1 MLKKGQLKDN
11 RSAKQSIP
19 TATGDAAE
27 SLADKLSSVGLNN
40 ASASAST
47 LADVATGTVSF
58 EDFDANDLDDPLA
71 GFEAQRSGIKD
82 LSLKEQF
89 LDPTESNI
97 ESLQNLFTARIREG
111 SGETLFE
118 IGIEEDGAPM
128 NLTEAE
134 YQIALTTVRTA
145 AAAVAAEVAIMH
157 EKNSGA
163 LSGSSTQVD
172 DKEASTSIPEQTTAS
187 TADGETFKTCYV
199 MIRKLPKSAEELLE
213 LRVAVVGN
221 VSTLLGVLT
230 KGVLDDGRGKARVN
244 LFRHKHEIDSGR
256 TSSVGMEIMGFDAKS
271 QLVPALINGRN
282 ASWEEI
288 CGKSAKVLSFID
300 LAGHERYL
308 KTTVFGMT
316 GCAPDFVMLMVGS
329 NAGIVGMTKEHLG
342 LSLALGVPVLVVIT
356 KIDMCPPNV
365 LENTVKQLTK
375 ILKSAGCRKIPMFV
389 KSHEDVVVTAG
400 NFVSERICP
409 IFQVSNVTGEGLDLL
424 KSFLNILP
432 ISQKYNKDEP
442 VEYQITDTFSVPFVG
457 TVVSGVVMGGIVHA
471 GDQLYLGPDGNG
483 AFQMVTV
490 KSIQRKRLNVPLACA
505 GQSAS
510 FGLKKIRRSTI
521 RKGMVM
527 LDKETNPPPRGCRE
541 FEAEIL
547 VLYHSTTI
555 GHNYQAML
563 HCGAVRQTARV
574 LAMDKPDQIL
584 RTGDRATVRFQ
595 FLQPAY
601 LKVGARLESA
611 DDHHRYQSSDEEDF
625 QEAVDKAVS
634 LPKPIVL
641 WFTGSSSSPSISPS
655 SPKPCSTLIIGT
667 PFGASTLLNTV
678 EAKTLLGTLVLPGVD
693 LKDNTAD
700 VNSRSNAS
708 CNIYELDAD
717 PTVIIIPC
725 NYEIK
730 DKDCLNFAKAILT
743 NIQAERIII
752 LDTLSPSTYFS
763 GSPDIDYDYPWLR
776 LLQTTGST
784 TVTKIPTLEVPNLV
798 QNLGAALMSYCEV
811 RGRSDTYLLLS
822 LQEHVYGKA
831 LTTAAT
837 LRGLKEGLTNLGC
850 PLVANSVNVA
860 STVHLI
866 QDKRVGSNR
875 TRADRLYV

>member
-1 MLKKGQLKDN
+1 MLKKDELKNGN
-11 RSAKQSIP
+11 RSAEASLQPST
-19 TATGDAAE
+19 TASTNVD
-27 SLADKLSSVGLNN
+27 SLGDKLNAINLTSVASSSLPSKGAT
-40 ASASAST
+40 ASATTASV
-47 LADVATGTVSF
+47 VAPID
-58 EDFDANDLDDPLA
+58 DFDVNDMDDPLA

-82 LSLKEQF
+82 ISLKEQF
-89 LDPTESNI
+89 LNPTDANI
-97 ESLQNLFTARIREG
+97 ESLQTLLAARIREG

-118 IGIEEDGAPM
+118 IGVEEDGAPM
-128 NLTEAE
+128 KLSDAE
-134 YQIALTTVRTA
+134 YETALTTVKTA
-145 AAAVAAEVAIMH
+145 AAAVGAEVAIMF
-157 EKNSGA
+157 EKSAGLSTGA
-163 LSGSSTQVD
+163 PIVPESK
-172 DKEASTSIPEQTTAS
+172 DKEDKDAAIASEPSIAPTAEVTDQPTYKS
-187 TADGETFKTCYV
+187 SYV
-199 MIRKLPKSAEELLE
+199 MIRKTPKSVDELLE

-221 VSTLLGVLT
+221 VDAGKSTLLGVLT

-256 TSSVGMEIMGFDAKS
+256 TSSVGMEILGFDAKS
-271 QLVPALINGRN
+271 VPVPTMSHGRN
-282 ASWEEI
+282 APWDEI
-288 CGKSAKVLSFID
+288 CGKAAKVLSFID

-316 GCAPDFVMLMVGS
+316 GCAPDFVMLMIGS

-400 NFVSERICP
+400 NFVSDRICP

-424 KSFLNILP
+424 KNFLNVLP
-432 ISQKYNKDEP
+432 ISQKYNRDDP

-457 TVVSGVVMGGIVHA
+457 TVVSGVVMNGIVHA

-527 LDKETNPPPRGCRE
+527 LDKETTPPPRGCRE

-555 GHNYQAML
+555 GHKYQAML

-601 LKVGARLESA
+601 LKVGARLIFREG
-611 DDHHRYQSSDEEDF
+611 RT
-625 QEAVDKAVS
+625 KGIGKVS
-634 LPKPIVL
+634 KIV
-641 WFTGSSSSPSISPS
+641 
-655 SPKPCSTLIIGT
+655 
-667 PFGASTLLNTV
+667 A
-678 EAKTLLGTLVLPGVD
+678 
-693 LKDNTAD
+693 
-700 VNSRSNAS
+700 
-708 CNIYELDAD
+708 
-717 PTVIIIPC
+717 
-725 NYEIK
+725 
-730 DKDCLNFAKAILT
+730 
-743 NIQAERIII
+743 
-752 LDTLSPSTYFS
+752 
-763 GSPDIDYDYPWLR
+763 
-776 LLQTTGST
+776 
-784 TVTKIPTLEVPNLV
+784 
-798 QNLGAALMSYCEV
+798 
-811 RGRSDTYLLLS
+811 
-822 LQEHVYGKA
+822 
-831 LTTAAT
+831 
-837 LRGLKEGLTNLGC
+837 
-850 PLVANSVNVA
+850 
-860 STVHLI
+860 
-866 QDKRVGSNR
+866 
-875 TRADRLYV
+875 

>member
-1 MLKKGQLKDN
+1 MLKKDELKNGN
-11 RSAKQSIP
+11 RSAEASLQPSTTASTPSTAVDSLGDKLNAINLTSVASSSLPSKVAIT
-19 TATGDAAE
+19 TATTAP
-27 SLADKLSSVGLNN
+27 V
-40 ASASAST
+40 
-47 LADVATGTVSF
+47 VAPID
-58 EDFDANDLDDPLA
+58 DFDMNDMDDPLA

-82 LSLKEQF
+82 ISLKEQF
-89 LDPTESNI
+89 LNPTDANI
-97 ESLQNLFTARIREG
+97 ESLQTLLAARIREG

-118 IGIEEDGAPM
+118 IGVEEDGAPM
-128 NLTEAE
+128 KLSDAE
-134 YQIALTTVRTA
+134 YETALTTVKTA
-145 AAAVAAEVAIMH
+145 AAAVGAEVAIMY
-157 EKNSGA
+157 EKNAGLSAGA
-163 LSGSSTQVD
+163 SIVPESK
-172 DKEASTSIPEQTTAS
+172 DKEDKDTAIAAEPSIAP
-187 TADGETFKTCYV
+187 TADVADQSTYKSSYV
-199 MIRKLPKSAEELLE
+199 MIRKTPKSVEELLE

-221 VSTLLGVLT
+221 VDAGKSTLLGVLT

-256 TSSVGMEIMGFDAKS
+256 TSSVGMEILGFDAKS
-271 QLVPALINGRN
+271 VPVPTISHGRN
-282 ASWEEI
+282 APWDEI
-288 CGKSAKVLSFID
+288 CGKAAKVLSFID

-316 GCAPDFVMLMVGS
+316 GCAPDFVMLMIGS

-389 KSHEDVVVTAG
+389 KTHEDVVVTAG
-400 NFVSERICP
+400 NFVSDRICP

-424 KSFLNILP
+424 KNFLNVLP
-432 ISQKYNKDEP
+432 ISQKYNRDDP

-457 TVVSGVVMGGIVHA
+457 TVVSGVVMNGIVHA

-527 LDKETNPPPRGCRE
+527 LDKETTPPPRGCRE

-555 GHNYQAML
+555 GHKYQAML

-601 LKVGARLESA
+601 LKVGARLIFREG
-611 DDHHRYQSSDEEDF
+611 RT
-625 QEAVDKAVS
+625 KGIGKVS
-634 LPKPIVL
+634 KIV
-641 WFTGSSSSPSISPS
+641 
-655 SPKPCSTLIIGT
+655 
-667 PFGASTLLNTV
+667 A
-678 EAKTLLGTLVLPGVD
+678 
-693 LKDNTAD
+693 
-700 VNSRSNAS
+700 
-708 CNIYELDAD
+708 
-717 PTVIIIPC
+717 
-725 NYEIK
+725 
-730 DKDCLNFAKAILT
+730 
-743 NIQAERIII
+743 
-752 LDTLSPSTYFS
+752 
-763 GSPDIDYDYPWLR
+763 
-776 LLQTTGST
+776 
-784 TVTKIPTLEVPNLV
+784 
-798 QNLGAALMSYCEV
+798 
-811 RGRSDTYLLLS
+811 
-822 LQEHVYGKA
+822 
-831 LTTAAT
+831 
-837 LRGLKEGLTNLGC
+837 
-850 PLVANSVNVA
+850 
-860 STVHLI
+860 
-866 QDKRVGSNR
+866 
-875 TRADRLYV
+875 

>member
-1 MLKKGQLKDN
+1 MLKKDELKDGN
-11 RSAKQSIP
+11 RSAESSIP
-19 TATGDAAE
+19 ARADHQDETVPLTEKLDALDVNPSSSSIPAKNATADATAGAV
-27 SLADKLSSVGLNN
+27 SLD
-40 ASASAST
+40 
-47 LADVATGTVSF
+47 
-58 EDFDANDLDDPLA
+58 DFDINDIDDPLA

-97 ESLQNLFTARIREG
+97 ESLQTLLEARIREG

-118 IGIEEDGAPM
+118 IGVEEDGAPM
-128 NLTEAE
+128 NLNDAE
-134 YQIALTTVRTA
+134 YQTALSTVKTA
-145 AAAVAAEVAIMH
+145 ASAIGAEVAIMF
-157 EKNSGA
+157 EKNSGPT
-163 LSGSSTQVD
+163 SGATVQVD
-172 DKEASTSIPEQTTAS
+172 SKEGDSPSAPTLDVSSMPTTSTTDGDQTL
-187 TADGETFKTCYV
+187 FKTSYV
-199 MIRKLPKSAEELLE
+199 MIRKIPKSVEELLE

-256 TSSVGMEIMGFDAKS
+256 TSSVGMEILGFDAKS
-271 QLVPALINGRN
+271 VPVPTMSHGRT
-282 ASWEEI
+282 APWDEI
-288 CGKSAKVLSFID
+288 CGKAAKVLSFID

-316 GCAPDFVMLMVGS
+316 GCAPDFVMLMIGS
-329 NAGIVGMTKEHLG
+329 NAGIIGMTKEHLG

-400 NFVSERICP
+400 NFVSDRICP

-424 KSFLNILP
+424 KNFLNVLP

-442 VEYQITDTFSVPFVG
+442 IEYQITDTFSVPFVG
-457 TVVSGVVMGGIVHA
+457 TVVSGVVMNGIVHA

-527 LDKETNPPPRGCRE
+527 LDKETTPPPRGCRE

-555 GHNYQAML
+555 GHKYQAML
-563 HCGAVRQTARV
+563 HCGTVRQTARV

-601 LKVGARLESA
+601 LKVGARLIFREG
-611 DDHHRYQSSDEEDF
+611 RT
-625 QEAVDKAVS
+625 KGIGKVS
-634 LPKPIVL
+634 KIV
-641 WFTGSSSSPSISPS
+641 
-655 SPKPCSTLIIGT
+655 
-667 PFGASTLLNTV
+667 A
-678 EAKTLLGTLVLPGVD
+678 
-693 LKDNTAD
+693 
-700 VNSRSNAS
+700 
-708 CNIYELDAD
+708 
-717 PTVIIIPC
+717 
-725 NYEIK
+725 
-730 DKDCLNFAKAILT
+730 
-743 NIQAERIII
+743 
-752 LDTLSPSTYFS
+752 
-763 GSPDIDYDYPWLR
+763 
-776 LLQTTGST
+776 
-784 TVTKIPTLEVPNLV
+784 
-798 QNLGAALMSYCEV
+798 
-811 RGRSDTYLLLS
+811 
-822 LQEHVYGKA
+822 
-831 LTTAAT
+831 
-837 LRGLKEGLTNLGC
+837 
-850 PLVANSVNVA
+850 
-860 STVHLI
+860 
-866 QDKRVGSNR
+866 
-875 TRADRLYV
+875 

>member
-1 MLKKGQLKDN
+1 MLKKDELKNGN
-11 RSAKQSIP
+11 RSAEASLQPSTTVSTPSTAVDSLGDKLNAINLTSVASSSLPSKGAIT
-19 TATGDAAE
+19 TATTAP
-27 SLADKLSSVGLNN
+27 V
-40 ASASAST
+40 
-47 LADVATGTVSF
+47 VAPID
-58 EDFDANDLDDPLA
+58 DFDMNDMDDPLA

-82 LSLKEQF
+82 ISLKEQF
-89 LDPTESNI
+89 LNPTDANI
-97 ESLQNLFTARIREG
+97 ESLQTLLAARIREG

-118 IGIEEDGAPM
+118 IGVEEDGAPM
-128 NLTEAE
+128 KLSDAE
-134 YQIALTTVRTA
+134 YETALTTVKTA
-145 AAAVAAEVAIMH
+145 AAAVGAEVAIMY
-157 EKNSGA
+157 EKNAG
-163 LSGSSTQVD
+163 LSAGVSVVPESK
-172 DKEASTSIPEQTTAS
+172 DKEDKDTTITAEPSIAP
-187 TADGETFKTCYV
+187 TADVTDQSTYKSSYV
-199 MIRKLPKSAEELLE
+199 MIRKTPKSVEELLE

-256 TSSVGMEIMGFDAKS
+256 TSSVGMEILGFDAKS
-271 QLVPALINGRN
+271 VPVPTMSHGRN
-282 ASWEEI
+282 APWDEI
-288 CGKSAKVLSFID
+288 CGKAAKVLSFID

-316 GCAPDFVMLMVGS
+316 GCAPDFVMLMIGS

-389 KSHEDVVVTAG
+389 KTHEDVVVTAG
-400 NFVSERICP
+400 NFVSDRICP

-424 KSFLNILP
+424 KNFLNVLP
-432 ISQKYNKDEP
+432 ISQKYNRDDP

-457 TVVSGVVMGGIVHA
+457 TVVSGVVMNGIVHA

-527 LDKETNPPPRGCRE
+527 LDKETTPPPRGCRE

-555 GHNYQAML
+555 GHKYQAML

-601 LKVGARLESA
+601 LKVGARLIFREG
-611 DDHHRYQSSDEEDF
+611 RT
-625 QEAVDKAVS
+625 KGIGKVS
-634 LPKPIVL
+634 KIV
-641 WFTGSSSSPSISPS
+641 
-655 SPKPCSTLIIGT
+655 
-667 PFGASTLLNTV
+667 A
-678 EAKTLLGTLVLPGVD
+678 
-693 LKDNTAD
+693 
-700 VNSRSNAS
+700 
-708 CNIYELDAD
+708 
-717 PTVIIIPC
+717 
-725 NYEIK
+725 
-730 DKDCLNFAKAILT
+730 
-743 NIQAERIII
+743 
-752 LDTLSPSTYFS
+752 
-763 GSPDIDYDYPWLR
+763 
-776 LLQTTGST
+776 
-784 TVTKIPTLEVPNLV
+784 
-798 QNLGAALMSYCEV
+798 
-811 RGRSDTYLLLS
+811 
-822 LQEHVYGKA
+822 
-831 LTTAAT
+831 
-837 LRGLKEGLTNLGC
+837 
-850 PLVANSVNVA
+850 
-860 STVHLI
+860 
-866 QDKRVGSNR
+866 
-875 TRADRLYV
+875 

>member
-1 MLKKGQLKDN
+1 MLKKDDLKDGN
-11 RSAKQSIP
+11 RSAESSIP
-19 TATGDAAE
+19 SSSAAHGVMD
-27 SLADKLSSVGLNN
+27 SAAHLQDKLTALSLGQDSPVALLSPALGKETAPPVALDAFDMN
-40 ASASAST
+40 
-47 LADVATGTVSF
+47 DV
-58 EDFDANDLDDPLA
+58 DDPLA

-82 LSLKEQF
+82 ISLKEQF
-89 LDPTESNI
+89 LDPSESNV
-97 ESLQNLFTARIREG
+97 ESLQTLLARRIREG

-128 NLTEAE
+128 NLTETE
-134 YQIALTTVRTA
+134 YQTALATVRTA
-145 AAAVAAEVAIMH
+145 AAAVGAEVAIMF
-157 EKNSGA
+157 EKNLGPTEKT
-163 LSGSSTQVD
+163 SST
-172 DKEASTSIPEQTTAS
+172 STETA
-187 TADGETFKTCYV
+187 TVALTPAAPAVEGETFKTAYL
-199 MIRKLPKSAEELLE
+199 MIRKTPKSVEELLE

-221 VSTLLGVLT
+221 VDAGKSTLLGVLT

-256 TSSVGMEIMGFDAKS
+256 TSSVGMEILGFDAKS
-271 QLVPALINGRN
+271 VPVPTMTHGRN
-282 ASWEEI
+282 APWDEI
-288 CGKSAKVLSFID
+288 CGKAAKVLSFID

-316 GCAPDFVMLMVGS
+316 GCAPDFVMLMIGS

-356 KIDMCPPNV
+356 KIDMCPTNV

-400 NFVSERICP
+400 NFVSDRICP

-424 KSFLNILP
+424 KNFLNVLP

-457 TVVSGVVMGGIVHA
+457 TVVSGVVMNGIVHA

-527 LDKETNPPPRGCRE
+527 LDKETTPVPRGCRE

-555 GHNYQAML
+555 GHKYQAML

-601 LKVGARLESA
+601 LKVGARLIFREG
-611 DDHHRYQSSDEEDF
+611 RT
-625 QEAVDKAVS
+625 KGIGKVS
-634 LPKPIVL
+634 KIV
-641 WFTGSSSSPSISPS
+641 
-655 SPKPCSTLIIGT
+655 
-667 PFGASTLLNTV
+667 A
-678 EAKTLLGTLVLPGVD
+678 
-693 LKDNTAD
+693 
-700 VNSRSNAS
+700 
-708 CNIYELDAD
+708 
-717 PTVIIIPC
+717 
-725 NYEIK
+725 
-730 DKDCLNFAKAILT
+730 
-743 NIQAERIII
+743 
-752 LDTLSPSTYFS
+752 
-763 GSPDIDYDYPWLR
+763 
-776 LLQTTGST
+776 
-784 TVTKIPTLEVPNLV
+784 
-798 QNLGAALMSYCEV
+798 
-811 RGRSDTYLLLS
+811 
-822 LQEHVYGKA
+822 
-831 LTTAAT
+831 
-837 LRGLKEGLTNLGC
+837 
-850 PLVANSVNVA
+850 
-860 STVHLI
+860 
-866 QDKRVGSNR
+866 
-875 TRADRLYV
+875 

>member
-1 MLKKGQLKDN
+1 MLKKDEVKDGN
-11 RSAKQSIP
+11 RSAESSIAS
-19 TATGDAAE
+19 TA
-27 SLADKLSSVGLNN
+27 ADKHATAPLVDKLGALDINSPTSSSAATAAKGSSADTTDPAP
-40 ASASAST
+40 ASS
-47 LADVATGTVSF
+47 LD
-58 EDFDANDLDDPLA
+58 DFDLNDMDDPLA

-89 LDPTESNI
+89 LNPTESNV
-97 ESLQNLFTARIREG
+97 ESLQTLLAARIREG

-118 IGIEEDGAPM
+118 IGVEEDGTPM
-128 NLTEAE
+128 NLSEVE
-134 YQIALTTVRTA
+134 YQTALSTVKTA
-145 AAAVAAEVAIMH
+145 AAAVGAEVAIMF
-157 EKNSGA
+157 EKTAGD
-163 LSGSSTQVD
+163 ST
-172 DKEASTSIPEQTTAS
+172 AASIPDNQDKDAS
-187 TADGETFKTCYV
+187 PILAESSVSPAVDADQSLFKSSYV
-199 MIRKLPKSAEELLE
+199 MVRKTPKSVEELLE

-244 LFRHKHEIDSGR
+244 LFRHKHEIESGR

-271 QLVPALINGRN
+271 VPVPTMSHGRN
-282 ASWEEI
+282 APWDEI
-288 CGKSAKVLSFID
+288 CGKAAKVLSFID

-316 GCAPDFVMLMVGS
+316 GCAPDFVMLMIGA
-329 NAGIVGMTKEHLG
+329 NAGIIGMTKEHLG

-400 NFVSERICP
+400 NFVSDRICP
-409 IFQVSNVTGEGLDLL
+409 IFQVSNVTGVGLDLL
-424 KSFLNILP
+424 KNFLNVLP

-457 TVVSGVVMGGIVHA
+457 TVVSGVVMNGIVHA

-527 LDKETNPPPRGCRE
+527 LDKETTPVPRGCRE

-555 GHNYQAML
+555 GHKYQAML

-601 LKVGARLESA
+601 LKVGARLIFREG
-611 DDHHRYQSSDEEDF
+611 RT
-625 QEAVDKAVS
+625 KGIGKVS
-634 LPKPIVL
+634 KIV
-641 WFTGSSSSPSISPS
+641 
-655 SPKPCSTLIIGT
+655 
-667 PFGASTLLNTV
+667 A
-678 EAKTLLGTLVLPGVD
+678 
-693 LKDNTAD
+693 
-700 VNSRSNAS
+700 
-708 CNIYELDAD
+708 
-717 PTVIIIPC
+717 
-725 NYEIK
+725 
-730 DKDCLNFAKAILT
+730 
-743 NIQAERIII
+743 
-752 LDTLSPSTYFS
+752 
-763 GSPDIDYDYPWLR
+763 
-776 LLQTTGST
+776 
-784 TVTKIPTLEVPNLV
+784 
-798 QNLGAALMSYCEV
+798 
-811 RGRSDTYLLLS
+811 
-822 LQEHVYGKA
+822 
-831 LTTAAT
+831 
-837 LRGLKEGLTNLGC
+837 
-850 PLVANSVNVA
+850 
-860 STVHLI
+860 
-866 QDKRVGSNR
+866 
-875 TRADRLYV
+875 

>member
-1 MLKKGQLKDN
+1 MLKKDQLKDSK
-11 RSAKQSIP
+11 RSA
-19 TATGDAAE
+19 E
-27 SLADKLSSVGLNN
+27 SSLPLP
-40 ASASAST
+40 ST
-47 LADVATGTVSF
+47 STTKVTSPDI
-58 EDFDANDLDDPLA
+58 NDMDDPLA

-82 LSLKEQF
+82 ISLKEQF

-97 ESLQNLFTARIREG
+97 EALQTLFEARLREG

-128 NLTEAE
+128 DLTEAE
-134 YQIALTTVRTA
+134 FQTALSTVKTTA
-145 AAAVAAEVAIMH
+145 AAVGAEVAIMY
-157 EKNSGA
+157 EKATGPVGA
-163 LSGSSTQVD
+163 TATSAEQQVNDDDAASASEDNAPDSSVETSTAPV
-172 DKEASTSIPEQTTAS
+172 ASTGSAE
-187 TADGETFKTCYV
+187 DGSVAQFKTAYV
-199 MIRKLPKSAEELLE
+199 MIRKIPKSPEDLLE

-221 VSTLLGVLT
+221 VDAGKSTLLGVLT

-256 TSSVGMEIMGFDAKS
+256 TSSVGMEILGFDAKS
-271 QLVPALINGRN
+271 APVPTMNHGRM
-282 ASWEEI
+282 APWEEI

-365 LENTVKQLTK
+365 LESTVKQLTK
-375 ILKSAGCRKIPMFV
+375 ILKSPGCRKIPMFV
-389 KSHEDVVVTAG
+389 KNHEDVVVTAG

-424 KSFLNILP
+424 KNFLNVLP

-457 TVVSGVVMGGIVHA
+457 TVVSGVVMSGIVHA

-483 AFQMVTV
+483 AFQMVSV

-527 LDKETNPPPRGCRE
+527 LDKETTPPPRGCRE

-555 GHNYQAML
+555 GHKYQAML

-595 FLQPAY
+595 FLHPAY
-601 LKVGARLESA
+601 LKIGARLDFDSV

-625 QEAVDKAVS
+625 EEALFKPVT

-641 WFTGSSSSPSISPS
+641 WLDDRTAGAPRKYKTLIVGTAFGGSSVLHSIPEKS
-655 SPKPCSTLIIGT
+655 
-667 PFGASTLLNTV
+667 
-678 EAKTLLGTLVLPGVD
+678 LLGSLILPGID
-693 LKDNTAD
+693 LKDNTAEID
-700 VNSRSNAS
+700 SPANAN
-708 CNIYELDAD
+708 CNIYESKSD
-717 PTVIIIPC
+717 PSVLLIPC

-730 DKDCLNFAKAILT
+730 DRNCLNFAKAIMT
-743 NIQAERIII
+743 HIQAERVII
-752 LDTLSPSTYFS
+752 LDTLSPSTYLS
-763 GSPDIDYDYPWLR
+763 GSPDIEYSYPWLR
-776 LLQTTGST
+776 VLQTTHST
-784 TVTKIPTLEVPNLV
+784 TADKIPTLEVPNLV
-798 QNLGAALMSYCEV
+798 QNLGAALIGYCEG
-811 RGRSDTYLLLS
+811 RGMKDSCLLLS

-837 LRGLKEGLTNLGC
+837 LRGLKEGLVTLGH
-850 PLVANSVNVA
+850 ANIANAINVNKAVQQ
-860 STVHLI
+860 I
-866 QDKRVGSNR
+866 QAKRVGSNR
-875 TRADRLYV
+875 SREDRLYA

>member
-1 MLKKGQLKDN
+1 MLKKDELKDGN
-11 RSAKQSIP
+11 RSAESSIASLP
-19 TATGDAAE
+19 GDKHAAAP
-27 SLADKLSSVGLNN
+27 LVDKLGALDITSSTSPSSDVTASKDSAPDTADPAP
-40 ASASAST
+40 ASA
-47 LADVATGTVSF
+47 LD
-58 EDFDANDLDDPLA
+58 DFDLNDMDDPLA

-89 LDPTESNI
+89 LNPTDSNV
-97 ESLQNLFTARIREG
+97 ESLQTLLAARIREG

-118 IGIEEDGAPM
+118 IGVEEDGTPM
-128 NLTEAE
+128 NLNDTE
-134 YQIALTTVRTA
+134 YQIALSTVRTA
-145 AAAVAAEVAIMH
+145 AAAVGAEVAVMF
-157 EKNSGA
+157 EKSAGDATAASIPDNQDRDAPSIP
-163 LSGSSTQVD
+163 T
-172 DKEASTSIPEQTTAS
+172 EASVSSATVPDQSL
-187 TADGETFKTCYV
+187 FKSSYV
-199 MIRKLPKSAEELLE
+199 MVRKTPKSVEELLE

-244 LFRHKHEIDSGR
+244 LFRHKHEIESGR

-271 QLVPALINGRN
+271 VPVPTMSHGRN
-282 ASWEEI
+282 APWDEI
-288 CGKSAKVLSFID
+288 CGKAAKVLSFID

-316 GCAPDFVMLMVGS
+316 GCAPDFVMLMIGA
-329 NAGIVGMTKEHLG
+329 NAGIIGMTKEHLG

-400 NFVSERICP
+400 NFVSDRICP
-409 IFQVSNVTGEGLDLL
+409 IFQVSNVTGVGLDLL
-424 KSFLNILP
+424 KNFLNVLP

-457 TVVSGVVMGGIVHA
+457 TVVSGVVMNGIVHA

-527 LDKETNPPPRGCRE
+527 LDKETTPVPRGCRE

-555 GHNYQAML
+555 GHKYQAML

-601 LKVGARLESA
+601 LKVGARLIFREG
-611 DDHHRYQSSDEEDF
+611 RT
-625 QEAVDKAVS
+625 KGIGKVS
-634 LPKPIVL
+634 KIV
-641 WFTGSSSSPSISPS
+641 
-655 SPKPCSTLIIGT
+655 
-667 PFGASTLLNTV
+667 A
-678 EAKTLLGTLVLPGVD
+678 
-693 LKDNTAD
+693 
-700 VNSRSNAS
+700 
-708 CNIYELDAD
+708 
-717 PTVIIIPC
+717 
-725 NYEIK
+725 
-730 DKDCLNFAKAILT
+730 
-743 NIQAERIII
+743 
-752 LDTLSPSTYFS
+752 
-763 GSPDIDYDYPWLR
+763 
-776 LLQTTGST
+776 
-784 TVTKIPTLEVPNLV
+784 
-798 QNLGAALMSYCEV
+798 
-811 RGRSDTYLLLS
+811 
-822 LQEHVYGKA
+822 
-831 LTTAAT
+831 
-837 LRGLKEGLTNLGC
+837 
-850 PLVANSVNVA
+850 
-860 STVHLI
+860 
-866 QDKRVGSNR
+866 
-875 TRADRLYV
+875 

>member
-1 MLKKGQLKDN
+1 MSNKDQLQDTS
-11 RSAKQSIP
+11 RSTKSIP
-19 TATGDAAE
+19 STAGDVTA
-27 SLADKLSSVGLNN
+27 SLADKVGGMDLKD

-47 LADVATGTVSF
+47 STRGASTGAVSLD
-58 EDFDANDLDDPLA
+58 DFDINDIDDPLA
-71 GFEAQRSGIKD
+71 GFEAQQSGIND

-89 LDPTESNI
+89 LNPTESNV
-97 ESLQNLFTARIREG
+97 ESLQNLFATRIREG
-111 SGETLFE
+111 SGEALFE
-118 IGIEEDGAPM
+118 IGVEEDGAPM
-128 NLTEAE
+128 NLTDAE
-134 YQIALTTVRTA
+134 YQTALATVRTA
-145 AAAVAAEVAIMH
+145 ASAVGAEVAVIL
-157 EKNSGA
+157 EKDSTG
-163 LSGSSTQVD
+163 STGSSIPAD
-172 DKEASTSIPEQTTAS
+172 DKGENTTIPES
-187 TADGETFKTCYV
+187 TATSTVDGGTFKSSYV
-199 MIRKLPKSAEELLE
+199 MIRKTPKSAEDLLE
-213 LRVAVVGN
+213 VRVAVVGN
-221 VSTLLGVLT
+221 VDAGKSTLLGVLT
-230 KGVLDDGRGKARVN
+230 KGVLDDGRGRARVN

-256 TSSVGMEIMGFDAKS
+256 TSSVGMEVLGFDAKS
-271 QLVPALINGRN
+271 QPVPAMVNGRN
-282 ASWEEI
+282 ASWEEV

-316 GCAPDFVMLMVGS
+316 GCAPDFVMLMIGS
-329 NAGIVGMTKEHLG
+329 NAGIIGMTKEHLG

-365 LENTVKQLTK
+365 LESTVKQLTK

-424 KSFLNILP
+424 KNFLNILP

-510 FGLKKIRRSTI
+510 FGLKKIRRSVI

-527 LDKETNPPPRGCRE
+527 LDKETTPPPRGCRE

-555 GHNYQAML
+555 GQKYQAML

-601 LKVGARLESA
+601 LKVGARLIFREG
-611 DDHHRYQSSDEEDF
+611 RT
-625 QEAVDKAVS
+625 KGIGKVS
-634 LPKPIVL
+634 K
-641 WFTGSSSSPSISPS
+641 
-655 SPKPCSTLIIGT
+655 II
-667 PFGASTLLNTV
+667 A
-678 EAKTLLGTLVLPGVD
+678 
-693 LKDNTAD
+693 
-700 VNSRSNAS
+700 
-708 CNIYELDAD
+708 
-717 PTVIIIPC
+717 
-725 NYEIK
+725 
-730 DKDCLNFAKAILT
+730 
-743 NIQAERIII
+743 
-752 LDTLSPSTYFS
+752 
-763 GSPDIDYDYPWLR
+763 
-776 LLQTTGST
+776 
-784 TVTKIPTLEVPNLV
+784 
-798 QNLGAALMSYCEV
+798 
-811 RGRSDTYLLLS
+811 
-822 LQEHVYGKA
+822 
-831 LTTAAT
+831 
-837 LRGLKEGLTNLGC
+837 
-850 PLVANSVNVA
+850 
-860 STVHLI
+860 
-866 QDKRVGSNR
+866 
-875 TRADRLYV
+875 

>member
-1 MLKKGQLKDN
+1 MLKKDERKEGK
-11 RSAKQSIP
+11 RSAETSIP
-19 TATGDAAE
+19 PIDNGP
-27 SLADKLSSVGLNN
+27 LVDKLNALNLNN
-40 ASASAST
+40 SSSST
-47 LADVATGTVSF
+47 STSVSLPVKLETPAQTSL
-58 EDFDANDLDDPLA
+58 EDEFDLNDMDDPLA

-82 LSLKEQF
+82 LSLKEQ
-89 LDPTESNI
+89 LLNPTETNI
-97 ESLQNLFTARIREG
+97 ESLTTLLTARIREG

-128 NLTEAE
+128 NLTDAE
-134 YQIALTTVRTA
+134 YQTALATVRSA
-145 AAAVAAEVAIMH
+145 AATVGAEVAIMY
-157 EKNSGA
+157 EKNSTPTNA
-163 LSGSSTQVD
+163 SG
-172 DKEASTSIPEQTTAS
+172 EATVEGPAPE
-187 TADGETFKTCYV
+187 DVFKTAYV
-199 MIRKLPKSAEELLE
+199 MIRNKPKSVEELLE

-256 TSSVGMEIMGFDAKS
+256 TSSVGMEILGFDAKS
-271 QLVPALINGRN
+271 VPVPTMSHGRN
-282 ASWEEI
+282 APWDEI
-288 CGKSAKVLSFID
+288 CGKAAKVLSFID

-316 GCAPDFVMLMVGS
+316 GCAPDFVMLMIGS

-400 NFVSERICP
+400 NFVSDRICP

-424 KSFLNILP
+424 KNFLNVLP
-432 ISQKYNKDEP
+432 ISQKYNKEEP

-457 TVVSGVVMGGIVHA
+457 TVVSGVVMNGIVHA

-527 LDKETNPPPRGCRE
+527 LDKETTPPPRGCRE

-555 GHNYQAML
+555 GHKYQAML

-601 LKVGARLESA
+601 LKIGARLDIDE
-611 DDHHRYQSSDEEDF
+611 HHRYQSSDEEDF
-625 QEAVDKAVS
+625 QEDADKAVTM
-634 LPKPIVL
+634 PKPILL
-641 WFTGSSSSPSISPS
+641 WKT
-655 SPKPCSTLIIGT
+655 KPAQAGPRTCSTLIIGT
-667 PFGASTLLNTV
+667 AFGGSSLLHTV
-678 EAKTLLGTLVLPGVD
+678 QPKTLIGTLILPGID
-693 LKDNTAD
+693 LKDNSAD
-700 VNSRSNAS
+700 VNSPSNAS
-708 CNIYELDAD
+708 CNIYELDSD
-717 PTVIIIPC
+717 RSVLLIPC
-725 NYEIK
+725 NYEVK
-730 DKDCLNFAKAILT
+730 DKDSLNFAKTIMSGV
-743 NIQAERIII
+743 QATRIVI
-752 LDTLSPSTYFS
+752 LDTLSPGNYNSTM
-763 GSPDIDYDYPWLR
+763 PDIDYTYPWLR
-776 LLQTTGST
+776 LLQTAGST
-784 TVTKIPTLEVPNLV
+784 TVTKIPALEVPNLV

-811 RGRSDTYLLLS
+811 RGLSDTYLLLS
-822 LQEHVYGKA
+822 LQEFVYGKA
-831 LTTAAT
+831 LTTAGT
-837 LRGLKEGLTNLGC
+837 LRGLKEGLVSLGC
-850 PLVANSVNVA
+850 AAVANSFDIA
-860 STVHLI
+860 SAQVQI
-866 QDKRVGSNR
+866 QDKKVGSNR
-875 TRADRLYV
+875 TREDRLYA

>member
-1 MLKKGQLKDN
+1 MLKKDELKDGN
-11 RSAKQSIP
+11 RSAESSIASLP
-19 TATGDAAE
+19 GDKDAAA
-27 SLADKLSSVGLNN
+27 SLTDKLGALDINSPTSSSAIATVVKGSVPDTTDPAP
-40 ASASAST
+40 ASS
-47 LADVATGTVSF
+47 LD
-58 EDFDANDLDDPLA
+58 DFDLNDMDDPLA

-89 LDPTESNI
+89 LNPTETNV
-97 ESLQNLFTARIREG
+97 ESLQTLLAARIREG

-118 IGIEEDGAPM
+118 IGVEEDGTPM
-128 NLTEAE
+128 KLNDAE
-134 YQIALTTVRTA
+134 YQTALSTVRTT
-145 AAAVAAEVAIMH
+145 AAAVGAEVAVMF
-157 EKNSGA
+157 EKSAGD
-163 LSGSSTQVD
+163 ST
-172 DKEASTSIPEQTTAS
+172 APSIPDNQDTDATLIPTETPVSAA
-187 TADGETFKTCYV
+187 ADADQALFKSSYV
-199 MIRKLPKSAEELLE
+199 MVRKTPKSVEELLE

-221 VSTLLGVLT
+221 VDAGKSTLLGVLT

-244 LFRHKHEIDSGR
+244 LFRHKHEIESGR

-271 QLVPALINGRN
+271 VPVPTMSHGRN
-282 ASWEEI
+282 APWDEI
-288 CGKSAKVLSFID
+288 CGKAAKVLSFID

-316 GCAPDFVMLMVGS
+316 GCAPDFVMLMIGA
-329 NAGIVGMTKEHLG
+329 NAGIIGMTKEHLG

-400 NFVSERICP
+400 NFVSDRICP
-409 IFQVSNVTGEGLDLL
+409 VFQVSNVTGVGLDLL
-424 KSFLNILP
+424 KNFLNVLP

-457 TVVSGVVMGGIVHA
+457 TVVSGVVMNGIVHA

-527 LDKETNPPPRGCRE
+527 LDRETTPVPRGCRE

-555 GHNYQAML
+555 GHKYQAML

-601 LKVGARLESA
+601 LKVGARLIFREG
-611 DDHHRYQSSDEEDF
+611 RT
-625 QEAVDKAVS
+625 KGIGKVS
-634 LPKPIVL
+634 K
-641 WFTGSSSSPSISPS
+641 
-655 SPKPCSTLIIGT
+655 
-667 PFGASTLLNTV
+667 
-678 EAKTLLGTLVLPGVD
+678 
-693 LKDNTAD
+693 
-700 VNSRSNAS
+700 
-708 CNIYELDAD
+708 
-717 PTVIIIPC
+717 
-725 NYEIK
+725 
-730 DKDCLNFAKAILT
+730 IL
-743 NIQAERIII
+743 A
-752 LDTLSPSTYFS
+752 
-763 GSPDIDYDYPWLR
+763 
-776 LLQTTGST
+776 
-784 TVTKIPTLEVPNLV
+784 
-798 QNLGAALMSYCEV
+798 
-811 RGRSDTYLLLS
+811 
-822 LQEHVYGKA
+822 
-831 LTTAAT
+831 
-837 LRGLKEGLTNLGC
+837 
-850 PLVANSVNVA
+850 
-860 STVHLI
+860 
-866 QDKRVGSNR
+866 
-875 TRADRLYV
+875 